1 MQWMLLI
8 LVFRIEGGDLHSIM
22 DRQVQL
28 FQTEEQCVSA
38 GRALQASMGYS
49 DPKVHSVST
58 CVAREEFDG
67 EVMAQVKG

>member
-8 LVFRIEGGDLHSIM
+8 LVFKIESGDLHSIV

-28 FQTEEQCVSA
+28 FQTEEQCVAA
-38 GRALQASMGYS
+38 GQALQASMGYS

-67 EVMAQVKG
+67 EEIARKG